1 MHYIQNVRL
10 KDKLSLQDRY
20 VSLNFNNYFIIN
32 IVLWLQLNRTRNLR
46 KNLQINFSTLSNLYF
61 LQKAKNFTSLN
72 ISKPPPPKKKISD
85 NSTRIVFLAHQ
96 FVNIEERKW
105 KISSATLIILYTFTF
120 LITKPFSQR
129 CRVNWISSPQVAWPR
144 NPGATALERVYHLDT
159 GFSRGLIRFRGNWKH
174 TSGRP
179 TKLHHGM

>member
-1 MHYIQNVRL
+1 MKEITSPNQSSSDSDHKFQGTSKRSSVITTHLQSRFSREVANFLCSFPNFEYSLFLSQTIFAVSFMHYIQNVRL

-72 ISKPPPPKKKISD
+72 I
-85 NSTRIVFLAHQ
+85 
-96 FVNIEERKW
+96 
-105 KISSATLIILYTFTF
+105 
-120 LITKPFSQR
+120 
-129 CRVNWISSPQVAWPR
+129 
-144 NPGATALERVYHLDT
+144 
-159 GFSRGLIRFRGNWKH
+159 
-174 TSGRP
+174 
-179 TKLHHGM
+179 